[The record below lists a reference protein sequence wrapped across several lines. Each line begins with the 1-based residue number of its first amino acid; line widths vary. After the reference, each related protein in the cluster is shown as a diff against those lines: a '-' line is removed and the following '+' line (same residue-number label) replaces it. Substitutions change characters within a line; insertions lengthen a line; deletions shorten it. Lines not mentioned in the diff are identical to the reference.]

1 MENLVFDK
9 WKSEVEIT
17 DLGLK
22 KYINLD
28 MKFVLHDQGRHAHKK
43 FSKKDVHIVERLIN
57 TLMRGGTGR
66 KIGGKVIRDKGG
78 TGKKTKMWKTTKQAF
93 EMINKK
99 TSENPISI
107 LAKAIENSAPRE
119 ETTRVKYGGVVYH
132 VAVDISPQRR
142 VDFALRNIG
151 KAVAIRSFS
160 KPKTTVE
167 ALAEELILASQND
180 TNSHA
185 IARKIEVERI
195 ARSSR

>member
-1 MENLVFDK
+1 MESLIFDK

-28 MKFVLHDQGRHAHKK
+28 VRFVLHNQGRHVHKK

-66 KIGGKVIRDKGG
+66 KIGGKVVRDKGG
-78 TGKKTKMWKTTKQAF
+78 TGKKVKMWKTAKDAF

-99 TSENPISI
+99 TGENPVNV
-107 LAKAIENSAPRE
+107 LAKAIENAAPRE

-151 KAVAIRSFS
+151 KAVAIRSFN
-160 KPKTTVE
+160 KPKTATE
-167 ALAEELILASQND
+167 ALVEELTLASQND